1 MDHIL
6 DRTLGTIGNIR
17 DSNYLKS
24 TLNYLVYGTLRNSRE
39 LNEIG
44 RWGFLFS
51 RRITILTHTF
61 ALSLDKKPDIETEL
75 SIFHSNQPS
84 ISAVSIV
91 WMHY

>member
-44 RWGFLFS
+44 QWGFLFY
-51 RRITILTHTF
+51 IAFANTILPIW
-61 ALSLDKKPDIETEL
+61 SDEDIQK
-75 SIFHSNQPS
+75 NG
-84 ISAVSIV
+84 
-91 WMHY
+91 